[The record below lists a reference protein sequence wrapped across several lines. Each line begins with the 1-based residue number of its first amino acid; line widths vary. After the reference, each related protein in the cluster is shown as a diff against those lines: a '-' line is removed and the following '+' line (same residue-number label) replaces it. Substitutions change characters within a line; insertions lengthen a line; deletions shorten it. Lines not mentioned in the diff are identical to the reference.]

1 MSFKKDIAMN
11 SVFGSGN
18 LVVLDV
24 RLIFVCVMYVHSPQN
39 AVVRIRVTR
48 TAKRNREE
56 NVQSGV

>member
-1 MSFKKDIAMN
+1 MN